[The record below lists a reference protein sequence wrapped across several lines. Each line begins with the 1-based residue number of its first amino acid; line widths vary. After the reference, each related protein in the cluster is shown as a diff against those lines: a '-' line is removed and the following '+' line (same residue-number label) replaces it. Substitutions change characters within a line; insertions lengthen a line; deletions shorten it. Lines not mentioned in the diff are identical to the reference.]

1 LYRRIRRPKDQ
12 EEYYDKL
19 TDQSEFGIFSTYKDV
34 FMAAG
39 VLGFMEKRRR
49 EFSSSLDG
57 IDWNRFNLETDET
70 IINSV
75 AISELG
81 DPKLVNTD
89 DETFVKKIEIFE
101 EYAAAGVEIL
111 YKKVMEDPKKAL
123 NLYIELIMSMEAETT
138 AKERNLRDI
147 ADLLTF

>member
-1 LYRRIRRPKDQ
+1 MYRRIRRPKEQ
-12 EEYYDKL
+12 EEYYNKL
-19 TDQSEFGIFSTYKDV
+19 TDLEEFGLFSTYKDV

-39 VLGFMEKRRR
+39 VLGFMEKKKR
-49 EFSSSLDG
+49 EFTTSLEG

-70 IINSV
+70 VIN
-75 AISELG
+75 AIAVSDSG

-89 DETFVKKIEIFE
+89 DETFDKKITIFE

-111 YKKVMEDPKKAL
+111 YKKVMDDPKKAL
-123 NLYIELIMSMEAETT
+123 NIYIEFIMSMEAETT

>member
-1 LYRRIRRPKDQ
+1 MYRRIRRPKDQ
-12 EEYYDKL
+12 EEYYVKL

-39 VLGFMEKRRR
+39 VLGFMEKKKR
-49 EFSSSLDG
+49 EFTNSLEG

-70 IINSV
+70 VINAV
-75 AISELG
+75 AVSDSG
-81 DPKLVNTD
+81 DPNLVNTD
-89 DETFVKKIEIFE
+89 DDTFDKKIQIFE
-101 EYAAAGVEIL
+101 EYAAGGVEIL

-123 NLYIELIMSMEAETT
+123 NLYIEFIMSMEVETT